1 MPRLRSTT
9 APAHRSSGRPPTL
22 GSRLLE
28 DNRFKM
34 VAALLSGHRSPR
46 ARRIVAATLAGLS
59 VLALGSG
66 LRSSEAPSA
75 SILVASRSIGP
86 GQVIGADDLTT
97 GRWQAAAPVG
107 LMTDLTS
114 VVGRRS
120 AVPIAKGMAIA
131 SNALVGPS
139 LLSEPGLLLTPVRL
153 FDPGAGDLVVAG
165 DRIDLLAAATGIGAL
180 GGAADP
186 QPADVVA
193 ADVRVVATPAR
204 ESAGNGSAFLG
215 SEASGSAGGTVLLAV
230 DRATAT
236 RIAAAA
242 AIARLSIVVR
252 SR

>member
-1 MPRLRSTT
+1 MPRIRS
-9 APAHRSSGRPPTL
+9 AAPPAHRNSGRPPTP
-22 GSRLLE
+22 GNRILE
-28 DNRFKM
+28 DARLQ
-34 VAALLSGHRSPR
+34 ALTGLLSGHRNPR
-46 ARRIVAATLAGLS
+46 ARRIVAATLAGLA
-59 VLALGSG
+59 VLTLGTG
-66 LRSSEAPSA
+66 LRSNETTSA
-75 SILVASRSIGP
+75 STLVASRAIGA

-97 GRWQAAAPVG
+97 GRWGATAPLG
-107 LMTDLTS
+107 LMTDLAS

-139 LLSEPGLLLTPVRL
+139 LLSEPGLVLAPVRL
-153 FDPGAGDLVVAG
+153 FDPGAGDLLVAG
-165 DRIDLLAAATGIGAL
+165 DRIDLLAAATGIGGL
-180 GGAADP
+180 DGEADP
-186 QPADVVA
+186 RPADVVA

-204 ESAGNGSAFLG
+204 ESAGSSSAFLG
-215 SEASGSAGGTVLLAV
+215 SEARASAGGTVLLAV